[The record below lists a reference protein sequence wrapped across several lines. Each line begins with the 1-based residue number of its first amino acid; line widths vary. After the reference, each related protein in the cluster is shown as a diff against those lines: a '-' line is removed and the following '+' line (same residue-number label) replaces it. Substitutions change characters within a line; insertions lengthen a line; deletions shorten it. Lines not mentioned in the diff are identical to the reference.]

1 MDCKSQYIKKTACC
15 SHQQTALKNR
25 DERYTHLSNIILYQL
40 TYIVKE

>member
-1 MDCKSQYIKKTACC
+1 MGYKNKYIKKTVCC
-15 SHQQTALKNR
+15 SNQQTAKKNR